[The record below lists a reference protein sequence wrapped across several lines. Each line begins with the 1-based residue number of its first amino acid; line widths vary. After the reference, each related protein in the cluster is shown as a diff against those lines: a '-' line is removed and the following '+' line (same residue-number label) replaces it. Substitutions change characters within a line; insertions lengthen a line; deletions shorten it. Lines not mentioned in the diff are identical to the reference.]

1 MAGRKIALV
10 PLFFF
15 FLSLTFFSRDEE
27 KWMESLLSTWYS
39 DIFSKELRDYHSLKL
54 KRKMYRSCETSF
66 ERRRVKSRRACHF
79 TQK

>member
-27 KWMESLLSTWYS
+27 KWMESLLSTLVFRY
-39 DIFSKELRDYHSLKL
+39 ILQ
-54 KRKMYRSCETSF
+54 
-66 ERRRVKSRRACHF
+66 RVTGLPLSQA
-79 TQK
+79 